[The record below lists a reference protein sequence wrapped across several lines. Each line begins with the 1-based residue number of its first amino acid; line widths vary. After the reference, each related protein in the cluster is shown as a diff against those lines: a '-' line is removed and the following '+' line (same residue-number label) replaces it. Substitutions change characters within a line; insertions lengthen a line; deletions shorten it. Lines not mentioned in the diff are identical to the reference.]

1 MNAPFRW
8 MKTKWIG
15 FCRIL
20 FANARIFSLI
30 MNIKW
35 CRSRTDSGVP
45 GRAKALNK
53 NRKDVPLL

>member
-20 FANARIFSLI
+20 FANVRIFSFFFILTQFFGI
-30 MNIKW
+30 IH
-35 CRSRTDSGVP
+35 
-45 GRAKALNK
+45 
-53 NRKDVPLL
+53 